1 MRKGQRS
8 DSIMYFV
15 ICGTNEYI
23 DPLVF
28 FVSLELCSVLGYSL
42 KILHSLSIDEQKC
55 SFFKLT
61 AEQVL
66 SLVKHSPMND
76 QLAVCALYG
85 TDCNLS
91 TFVGI
96 NKRYE
101 DKKLRSHSLF

>member
-8 DSIMYFV
+8 NSIMYLV

-55 SFFKLT
+55 SFFLIYKVQSKCSHLLSILPIKGMKIRSFGLT
-61 AEQVL
+61 CSFELFSNTRVEFGL
-66 SLVKHSPMND
+66 
-76 QLAVCALYG
+76 
-85 TDCNLS
+85 
-91 TFVGI
+91 
-96 NKRYE
+96 
-101 DKKLRSHSLF
+101 KKTCKEIET